1 MSDENLN
8 WKKLNFENS
17 PILEKI
23 KKMKEM
29 AIEQKNSYTTILE
42 NLKDI
47 KSNQTEELNKD

>member
-29 AIEQKNSYTTILE
+29 AIEQKNSYTAILE